1 MSLPQDGGQF
11 LFANGNEQK
20 WKCADNPQDT
30 HTTPRR
36 GLLRRGRLPDRYQPP
51 KGWKRVGMGNVGTA
65 SSQNLQ
71 QLLDALA
78 LEPPD
83 EMAALE
89 EFAPELIPLPPTII
103 LAGAP
108 ASVRLPVAG
117 RLAGVG
123 VALSHRLRRARAPYA
138 SGWWRSMG

>member
-65 SSQNLQ
+65 SLQNLQ
-71 QLLDALA
+71 QLLDAVCEGDLVSSDA
-78 LEPPD
+78 S
-83 EMAALE
+83 AT
-89 EFAPELIPLPPTII
+89 PTTRPC
-103 LAGAP
+103 AFP
-108 ASVRLPVAG
+108 AMRNEKRKTDHSDHTQQ
-117 RLAGVG
+117 
-123 VALSHRLRRARAPYA
+123 S
-138 SGWWRSMG
+138 